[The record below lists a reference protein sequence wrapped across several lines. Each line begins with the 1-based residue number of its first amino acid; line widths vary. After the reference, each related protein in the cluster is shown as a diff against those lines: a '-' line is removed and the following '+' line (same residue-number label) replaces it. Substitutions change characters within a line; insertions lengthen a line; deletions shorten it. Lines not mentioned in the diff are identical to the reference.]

1 MPSSS
6 LQVIMKSFG
15 TELSSAGQLLP
26 SHVAVNE
33 WQSQRK
39 QEVYHLRGTNYKQ
52 DLQIPEVLDTGSTC
66 ETLTDPSQNQQ
77 A

>member
-1 MPSSS
+1 
-6 LQVIMKSFG
+6 MKSSG

-26 SHVAVNE
+26 SHVAVSE

-39 QEVYHLRGTNYKQ
+39 QEVYHLRGTNCKQ
-52 DLQIPEVLDTGSTC
+52 DLQTPEVLDKGSTC
-66 ETLTDPSQNQQ
+66 ETLEDPSQNQQ